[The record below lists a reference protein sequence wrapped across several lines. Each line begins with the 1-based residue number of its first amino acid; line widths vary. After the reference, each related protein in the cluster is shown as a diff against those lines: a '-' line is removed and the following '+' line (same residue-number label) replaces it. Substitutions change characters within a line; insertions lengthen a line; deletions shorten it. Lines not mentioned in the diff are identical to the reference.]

1 MSKKEVKKV
10 NLEGVN
16 YIVVDNEA
24 FDWSIE
30 PEFVKMV
37 QFQIKNDPEMK
48 DSYIGSIFQ
57 HFTKCFSDFIGREVS
72 LQEINQAIQE
82 GYING

>member
-1 MSKKEVKKV
+1 MSKKEVKIV
-10 NLEGVN
+10 NLENVN

-48 DSYIGSIFQ
+48 DNYIGSIFQ
-57 HFTKCFSDFIGREVS
+57 HFTKCFSEFLGREVS
-72 LQEINQAIQE
+72 LQEINKAIQE

>member
-1 MSKKEVKKV
+1 MSKKEVKTV

-48 DSYIGSIFQ
+48 DNYIGSIFQ
-57 HFTKCFSDFIGREVS
+57 HFTKCFSEFLGREVS
-72 LQEINQAIQE
+72 LQEINKAIQE

>member
-1 MSKKEVKKV
+1 MSKKEVKTV

-16 YIVVDNEA
+16 YIVVGNEA

-48 DSYIGSIFQ
+48 DNYIGSIFQ
-57 HFTKCFSDFIGREVS
+57 HFTKCFSDFLGREVS
-72 LQEINQAIQE
+72 LQEINKAIQE